1 MSDSITICLISTA
14 VCVCGIAITLA
25 AIYAIMHL
33 IRTLRQTKIYTLT
46 SDMSSGQKI
55 MKKRAFPKALI
66 SSICIYATISL
77 IEILAIFFPNGIDN
91 LDGVES
97 VFAVSGYV
105 AIFMFTL
112 SGIIMLVLAYRESV
126 NNCVISRSKLP
137 KKYNFKFSIFIR
149 ILYCLLL
156 IGIILAVMYLTYM
169 IVGLQWI
176 FVILYLV

>member
-1 MSDSITICLISTA
+1 MLNQYRSLCMRYCHNT
-14 VCVCGIAITLA
+14 CGNIFHNDTLA
-25 AIYAIMHL
+25 
-33 IRTLRQTKIYTLT
+33 

-55 MKKRAFPKALI
+55 IKKRVFPKALI